1 MTRTLRY
8 WMPLAGACIAAMPLW
23 AQAPAGPIAPK
34 PGAPV
39 QEAPKAPVAQIR
51 ARVLEVNTPV
61 TVRDSSGKML
71 LNLQQNDF
79 RILDNG
85 VEQKITHFDMGGD
98 PLSVVILLQNSSRI
112 EPLLPG
118 MRKMGI
124 LFTQQILG
132 PDGEAAVVSFNDS
145 IDKLLGFSR
154 DADRIEKT
162 FTQLK
167 VGTSGSKLYDA
178 MAVGVEMLTGRG
190 EAPGG
195 TAAAP
200 GAKPRRRVLIVVSEA
215 VDAGSSAKLGE
226 VLRQAQLA
234 SVTIY
239 SVGLSTTRA
248 ELQAEPRRTA
258 PQISPPGTFPLPRQ
272 PGTVQTPESEA
283 ARQGNIDLLA
293 LAVWAVSHI
302 KDQVKDH
309 ALEVA
314 ATATGGMHLSTF
326 KDRSI
331 EKAIDEIGGE
341 LHAQYSLSYTPRR
354 QDNYGYHEIEVRV
367 KHPNLKVRAR
377 PGYYLAAP
385 EE

>member
-1 MTRTLRY
+1 MTRTSRY
-8 WMPLAGACIAAMPLW
+8 WISLAGTCLAVMPLW

-51 ARVLEVNTPV
+51 ARVLEINTPV

-71 LNLQQNDF
+71 LNLQQSDF
-79 RILDNG
+79 RVLDNG
-85 VEQKITHFDMGGD
+85 LEQKLTHFDMGGD
-98 PLSVVILLQNSSRI
+98 PLSVVILLQSSSRI

-118 MRKMGI
+118 MRKTGI

-132 PDGEAAVVSFNDS
+132 PDGEAAVVSFSDS
-145 IDKLLGFSR
+145 IDKLLDFSR

-178 MAVGVEMLTGRG
+178 MAVGVEMLSGRG

-195 TAAAP
+195 TAAP
-200 GAKPRRRVLIVVSEA
+200 PVPKPRRRVLIVLSEA
-215 VDAGSSAKLGE
+215 TDAGSSAKLGE
-226 VLRQAQLA
+226 VLRHAQLA
-234 SVTIY
+234 GVTIY

-258 PQISPPGTFPLPRQ
+258 PQISPPGTFPLPPQ

-302 KDQVKDH
+302 ENQVKDH

-341 LHAQYSLSYTPRR
+341 LHAQYSLSYSPGRPN
-354 QDNYGYHEIEVRV
+354 DYGYHQIEVRV
-367 KHPNLKVRAR
+367 KGTHLNVRAR

-385 EE
+385 EN